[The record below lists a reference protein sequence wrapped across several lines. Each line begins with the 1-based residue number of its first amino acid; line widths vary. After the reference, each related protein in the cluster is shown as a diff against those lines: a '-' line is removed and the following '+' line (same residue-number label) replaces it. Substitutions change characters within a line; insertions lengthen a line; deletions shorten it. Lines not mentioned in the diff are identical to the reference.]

1 MPRVSAS
8 SWAEVSV
15 LRKNSEAD
23 DEPWTKETVPLVR
36 GIGVQNAAGGRS
48 GAWAEEDPEDHGVR
62 GLREAGVG
70 FRGNFQAEGQIFIP
84 QFGRTGL

>member
-23 DEPWTKETVPLVR
+23 DKPWAEEAVSAVR
-36 GIGVQNAAGGRS
+36 GIGVQDAAGGRS
-48 GAWAEEDPEDHGVR
+48 GSRAKEDPEDHGVR
-62 GLREAGVG
+62 GVREAGVG
-70 FRGNFQAEGQIFIP
+70 FRRKFQAEGQIFIP
-84 QFGRTGL
+84 QFGRTRL